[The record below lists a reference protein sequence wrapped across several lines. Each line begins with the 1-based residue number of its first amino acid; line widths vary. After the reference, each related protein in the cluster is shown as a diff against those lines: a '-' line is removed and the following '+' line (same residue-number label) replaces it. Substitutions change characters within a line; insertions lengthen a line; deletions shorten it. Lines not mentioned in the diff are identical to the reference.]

1 MKTIDDISGVLYPD
15 IKAALNVTYSYCI
28 SLDFDTPV
36 SLFTRVHMI
45 LISVD
50 MIARGEYYG

>member
-1 MKTIDDISGVLYPD
+1 MNIDDLSEVLYPD
-15 IKAALNVTYSYCI
+15 LKAALNATYGYSLP
-28 SLDFDTPV
+28 LDFNMPLT
-36 SLFTRVHMI
+36 LFTRIHMI